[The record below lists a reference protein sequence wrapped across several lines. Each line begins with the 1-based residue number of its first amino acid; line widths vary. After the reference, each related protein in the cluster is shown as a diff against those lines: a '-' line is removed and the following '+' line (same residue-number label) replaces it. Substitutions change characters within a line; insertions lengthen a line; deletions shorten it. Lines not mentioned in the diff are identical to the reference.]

1 MEKLKKAY
9 KALSLREK
17 FVAVSISYI
26 LITIIFILLIIMLS
40 SCGVIKGHSNWFVDK
55 GIKASDSLYV
65 PDNAIEEKIE
75 DGIEAVTGVEV
86 DLSPNIGPEK

>member
-9 KALSLREK
+9 KALSLRAK
-17 FVAVSISYI
+17 FVAVSSSI

-55 GIKASDSLYV
+55 GIKTANSLYV
-65 PDNAIEEKIE
+65 PDCAAEEALE
-75 DGIEAVTGVEV
+75 DGIEAVSGVEV
-86 DLSPNIGPEK
+86 DFSPNIGPEK